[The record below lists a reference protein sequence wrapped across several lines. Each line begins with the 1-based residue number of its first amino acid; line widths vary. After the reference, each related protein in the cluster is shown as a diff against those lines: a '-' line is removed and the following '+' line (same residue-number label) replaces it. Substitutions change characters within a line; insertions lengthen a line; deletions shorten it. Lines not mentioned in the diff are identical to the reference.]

1 MVDLSG
7 YHICCAGCVPYS
19 QAACE
24 AAVDRL
30 GLKKD
35 ENFVLTSSCA
45 DIMGCMAYN
54 GRAWYR
60 PGGTE
65 SQIKSNAECFDE
77 IYLLKRVCTFLR
89 KKFVC
94 IRSIG
99 IHRSANKY
107 KSTNDC

>member
-1 MVDLSG
+1 MGAKNKACHGSCWLT
-7 YHICCAGCVPYS
+7 YLATTFALAGCVPYS

-65 SQIKSNAECFDE
+65 SQIKSNAD
-77 IYLLKRVCTFLR
+77 VCPGAPGTYR
-89 KKFVC
+89 PK
-94 IRSIG
+94 G
-99 IHRSANKY
+99 Y
-107 KSTNDC
+107 DCS